1 MRKRADEAEL
11 PIIGVT
17 VIERLV
23 AESTRPE
30 CSVTAGIL
38 VRIYRP
44 TLSCPTTAID
54 PKPKY
59 AY

>member
-1 MRKRADEAEL
+1 MRKRTDEAER

-23 AESTRPE
+23 AENTRPE
-30 CSVTAGIL
+30 RSVTGGIL

-54 PKPKY
+54 P
-59 AY
+59 